1 MKIETGVIRF
11 YLDRN
16 LETLRGVELKI
27 CEKLTLVTIARN
39 DRFLPNFSG
48 RLRAD
53 EVCPEI
59 IEKDA

>member
-27 CEKLTLVTIARN
+27 CEKRN
-39 DRFLPNFSG
+39 VRKTNEQRNVQPNG
-48 RLRAD
+48 Q
-53 EVCPEI
+53 
-59 IEKDA
+59 